1 MNTLDETGGFP
12 ILLLGSSSGVNEDS
26 WGRWGTI
33 STWWMRLRSI
43 QHFKVFHDN
52 LFTEKKKKGRSGS
65 SSKKKLKT
73 TPHANCKSSL
83 LWWFSVVLGTRSL
96 LCGTYGPGLM
106 MMGWVS
112 WLRTEV
118 FQNFYLDSSHLNTVP
133 TALSELSV
141 FAFTLLLKVIQLK
154 SKILGGVEGRRC
166 RK

>member
-1 MNTLDETGGFP
+1 MKTAEEGEELFLPDEWDFGLF
-12 ILLLGSSSGVNEDS
+12 N
-26 WGRWGTI
+26 I
-33 STWWMRLRSI
+33 SKFFMIICSR
-43 QHFKVFHDN
+43 KK
-52 LFTEKKKKGRSGS
+52 KKKKGRSGS